1 MSYKLDIRESKWLA
15 TGKSQPKNVGPGTYE
30 GANTTQNTWNRVQ
43 SLETRGA
50 SRGGEISGFAD

>member
-30 GANTTQNTWNRVQ
+30 GANTT
-43 SLETRGA
+43 
-50 SRGGEISGFAD
+50 